1 MEEADEHPDWKEVVP
16 VDIGLAFLID
26 ENLNHRILRGLLRK
40 VPRLDCKLV
49 STAGLQGHGDPE
61 VLEFCAST
69 SRVLVTHDLRT
80 VPMHAYERVMAGLQ
94 MPGVIAVPLDLSI
107 GEAIE
112 DLAILAECASREEIV
127 SKVIYLPLR

>member
-1 MEEADEHPDWKEVVP
+1 MEQADEYPDWKEVVP

-80 VPMHAYERVMAGLQ
+80 VPMHAYERVMAGFQ

-112 DLAILAECASREEIV
+112 DLAILAECAS
-127 SKVIYLPLR
+127 